1 VNAKI
6 LMASSSVILALG
18 GLAALFAPHE
28 LGAALG
34 SPVAGSGIAIQLLGG
49 AYIAS
54 ALTNWTAK
62 DKPIGG
68 IYSRPLS
75 IGNFVHFIVGTLVL
89 LNRALDGEASA
100 VLIAAVVVYAVFTL
114 AFGRLAFAG
123 GAPVKVGAER

>member
-1 VNAKI
+1 
-6 LMASSSVILALG
+6 M
-18 GLAALFAPHE
+18 
-28 LGAALG
+28 
-34 SPVAGSGIAIQLLGG
+34 AGSGIAIQLLGG